1 MAESTVFLHVAYL
14 RLAVP
19 STKTGYLLSVLEAV
33 FAVKPEECICISKAW
48 GILESV
54 PLEFR

>member
-33 FAVKPEECICISKAW
+33 FAVKQK
-48 GILESV
+48 SV
-54 PLEFR
+54 YASVKLGEYLNQYH